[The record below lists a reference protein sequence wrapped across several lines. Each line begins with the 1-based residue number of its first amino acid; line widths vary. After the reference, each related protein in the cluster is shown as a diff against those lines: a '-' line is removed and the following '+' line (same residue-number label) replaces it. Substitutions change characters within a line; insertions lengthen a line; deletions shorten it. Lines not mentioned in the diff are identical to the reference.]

1 MGLPQL
7 ARKKAARKMLA
18 VQAKRSARLVM
29 DKVPLSQSGLAR
41 NRICGDSGFASR
53 QRCFYPTG
61 RVRTSLSNCGWNPS
75 LRGNAGRHAAMI
87 FTRLFTALGSPVVSF
102 FTHVGEVVLLASE
115 TFTSVVAHKI
125 RWRLFLQQIVEIGLR
140 SQLVVVITGAFTGA
154 VFAAQTFF
162 QFNKLGMG
170 SAVGAV
176 VSVSI
181 CRELGPVLT
190 ALMVTGRVGASM
202 SAEIGTMKV
211 TEQID
216 ALRAL
221 AVHPID
227 YLVVPRT
234 LAMMLSMPL
243 LVAECIGV
251 GIVAGYFVAIFL
263 LDVNGTYY
271 VANMVRWTQMR
282 DIVMALSKAFCFAL
296 LIVFISCHKG
306 LTSREG
312 AVGVGRATTE
322 AVVDASLAVL
332 DLQFL
337 SDHGAQH
344 HFPGWISVAVAL
356 RAIP

>member
-1 MGLPQL
+1 
-7 ARKKAARKMLA
+7 MLA
-18 VQAKRSARLVM
+18 
-29 DKVPLSQSGLAR
+29 
-41 NRICGDSGFASR
+41 
-53 QRCFYPTG
+53 
-61 RVRTSLSNCGWNPS
+61 
-75 LRGNAGRHAAMI
+75 
-87 FTRLFTALGSPVVSF
+87 RLFTAVGSPIVSF
-102 FTHVGEVVLLASE
+102 LTYVGELMVLAWE
-115 TFTSVVAHKI
+115 TFGSVFGQKV
-125 RWRLFLQQIVEIGLR
+125 RWRLFMHQIVEIGLR
-140 SQLVVVITGAFTGA
+140 SQLVVMITGAFTGA

-176 VSVSI
+176 VSVSV

-221 AVHPID
+221 AVHPVD

-243 LVAECIGV
+243 LVAECIGI
-251 GIVAGYFVAIFL
+251 GIVSGYFVAIFL
-263 LDVNGTYY
+263 LEVNGTYY

-282 DIVMALSKAFCFAL
+282 DIIMGLSKAFCFAL

-312 AVGVGRATTE
+312 AVGVGQATTE
-322 AVVDASLAVL
+322 AVVNASLAVL
-332 DLQFL
+332 IFNFFL
-337 SDHGAQH
+337 TMALNII
-344 HFPGWISVAVAL
+344 FPAGYQ
-356 RAIP
+356 

>member
-1 MGLPQL
+1 MTASQV
-7 ARKKAARKMLA
+7 REIT
-18 VQAKRSARLVM
+18 
-29 DKVPLSQSGLAR
+29 VPM
-41 NRICGDSGFASR
+41 FA
-53 QRCFYPTG
+53 
-61 RVRTSLSNCGWNPS
+61 
-75 LRGNAGRHAAMI
+75 
-87 FTRLFTALGSPVVSF
+87 RLFTAVGTPIVSF
-102 FTHVGEVVLLASE
+102 FTYVGEIVVLAAE
-115 TFTSVVAHKI
+115 TFGSVFGQKV
-125 RWRLFLQQIVEIGLR
+125 RWRLFMYQIVEIGLR
-140 SQLVVVITGAFTGA
+140 SQLVVMITGAFTGA

-176 VSVSI
+176 VSVSV

-221 AVHPID
+221 AVHPVD

-234 LAMMLSMPL
+234 LAMMVSMPL
-243 LVAECIGV
+243 LVAECIGI
-251 GIVAGYFVAIFL
+251 GIAAGYFVAIYL
-263 LDVNGTYY
+263 LEINGTYY

-282 DIVMALSKAFCFAL
+282 DIVMGLSKAFCFAL

-312 AVGVGRATTE
+312 AVGVGQATTE
-322 AVVDASLAVL
+322 AVVNASLAVL
-332 DLQFL
+332 IFNFFL
-337 SDHGAQH
+337 TMALNII
-344 HFPGWISVAVAL
+344 FPAGYQ
-356 RAIP
+356 

>member
-1 MGLPQL
+1 M
-7 ARKKAARKMLA
+7 
-18 VQAKRSARLVM
+18 
-29 DKVPLSQSGLAR
+29 
-41 NRICGDSGFASR
+41 
-53 QRCFYPTG
+53 
-61 RVRTSLSNCGWNPS
+61 
-75 LRGNAGRHAAMI
+75 
-87 FTRLFTALGSPVVSF
+87 FTRFLTALGESAISWVIY
-102 FTHVGEVVLLASE
+102 VGDVVVLAGE
-115 TFTSVVAHKI
+115 TIGSAFAHKI
-125 RWRLFLQQIVEIGLR
+125 RWRLFMQQIVEIGLH
-140 SQLVVVITGAFTGA
+140 SQLVVMITGAFTGA
-154 VFAAQTFF
+154 VFAAQTYF

-176 VSVSI
+176 VSVSV

-234 LAMMLSMPL
+234 LAMMVSMPL
-243 LVAECIGV
+243 LVAECVGI
-251 GIVAGYFVAIFL
+251 GIVAGYFVAIHL
-263 LDVNGTYY
+263 LELNGTYY

-282 DIVMALSKAFCFAL
+282 DIIMALTKAFCFAL

-306 LTSREG
+306 LRSREG

-322 AVVDASLAVL
+322 AVVNASLSVL
-332 DLQFL
+332 IFNFFL
-337 SDHGAQH
+337 TMGLNII
-344 HFPGWISVAVAL
+344 FPAG
-356 RAIP
+356 

>member
-1 MGLPQL
+1 M
-7 ARKKAARKMLA
+7 
-18 VQAKRSARLVM
+18 SRL
-29 DKVPLSQSGLAR
+29 
-41 NRICGDSGFASR
+41 I
-53 QRCFYPTG
+53 
-61 RVRTSLSNCGWNPS
+61 
-75 LRGNAGRHAAMI
+75 
-87 FTRLFTALGSPVVSF
+87 TALGAAVIRF
-102 FTHVGEVVLLASE
+102 FTYLGEVVVLAGE
-115 TFTSVVAHKI
+115 TFASIILQKI
-125 RWRLFLQQIVEIGLR
+125 RWRLFLYQIVEIGWR
-140 SQLVVVITGAFTGA
+140 SQSVVVITGAFTGA

-227 YLVVPRT
+227 YLVVPRV
-234 LAMMLSMPL
+234 LAMMVSMPL

-251 GIVAGYFVAIFL
+251 GIAAGYFVAIGL

-282 DIVMALSKAFCFAL
+282 DITMGLAKAFCFAL

-306 LTSREG
+306 LTTREG
-312 AVGVGRATTE
+312 AVGVGKATTE

-332 DLQFL
+332 IFNFFL
-337 SDHGAQH
+337 TMLLNVF
-344 HFPGWISVAVAL
+344 FPAGYQ
-356 RAIP
+356 

>member
-1 MGLPQL
+1 M
-7 ARKKAARKMLA
+7 
-18 VQAKRSARLVM
+18 
-29 DKVPLSQSGLAR
+29 
-41 NRICGDSGFASR
+41 ISR
-53 QRCFYPTG
+53 
-61 RVRTSLSNCGWNPS
+61 
-75 LRGNAGRHAAMI
+75 I
-87 FTRLFTALGSPVVSF
+87 FTRTGAAVISF
-102 FTHVGEVVLLASE
+102 FTYLGELVVLAAE
-115 TFTSVVAHKI
+115 TIRSVFGHKI
-125 RWRLFLQQIVEIGLR
+125 RWRLLLQQIVEIGLR

-176 VSVSI
+176 VSVSV

-234 LAMMLSMPL
+234 LAMMISMPL
-243 LVAECIGV
+243 LVAECVGV
-251 GIVAGYFVAIFL
+251 GIAAGYFVAVGL
-263 LDVNGTYY
+263 LEVNGTYY
-271 VANMVRWTQMR
+271 MANMVRWTQMR
-282 DIVMALSKAFCFAL
+282 DITMALTKAFCFAL

-306 LTSREG
+306 LTTQEG
-312 AVGVGRATTE
+312 AVGVGKATTE
-322 AVVDASLAVL
+322 AVVDSSLAVL
-332 DLQFL
+332 ISNFFL
-337 SDHGAQH
+337 TMLLNII
-344 HFPGWISVAVAL
+344 FPAGYQ
-356 RAIP
+356 

>member
-1 MGLPQL
+1 M
-7 ARKKAARKMLA
+7 
-18 VQAKRSARLVM
+18 
-29 DKVPLSQSGLAR
+29 
-41 NRICGDSGFASR
+41 
-53 QRCFYPTG
+53 
-61 RVRTSLSNCGWNPS
+61 
-75 LRGNAGRHAAMI
+75 
-87 FTRLFTALGSPVVSF
+87 FTRILTATGARVVSF
-102 FTHVGEVVLLASE
+102 LTYLGELMVLAAE
-115 TFTSVVAHKI
+115 TFKSIIVHRI
-125 RWRLFLQQIVEIGLR
+125 RWRLLLKQIVEMGLR
-140 SQLVVVITGAFTGA
+140 SQLVVIITGGFTGA

-176 VSVSI
+176 VSVSV

-227 YLVVPRT
+227 YLVVPRA
-234 LAMMLSMPL
+234 LAMMISMPL
-243 LVAECIGV
+243 LVAECIAF
-251 GIVAGYFVAIFL
+251 GIAAGYFVSISL

-271 VANMVRWTQMR
+271 MANMVRWTQMR
-282 DIVMALSKAFCFAL
+282 DIVMGLTKAFCFAL

-306 LTSREG
+306 LTTKEG
-312 AVGVGRATTE
+312 AVGVGKATTE

-332 DLQFL
+332 VSNFFL
-337 SDHGAQH
+337 TMMLNVV
-344 HFPGWISVAVAL
+344 FPAGYQ
-356 RAIP
+356 

>member
-1 MGLPQL
+1 MGRFFIAVGTAVL
-7 ARKKAARKMLA
+7 ALFRYVGAIVILA
-18 VQAKRSARLVM
+18 
-29 DKVPLSQSGLAR
+29 
-41 NRICGDSGFASR
+41 
-53 QRCFYPTG
+53 
-61 RVRTSLSNCGWNPS
+61 
-75 LRGNAGRHAAMI
+75 
-87 FTRLFTALGSPVVSF
+87 GS
-102 FTHVGEVVLLASE
+102 
-115 TFTSVVAHKI
+115 TFSSIVTQKL
-125 RWRLFLQQIVEIGLR
+125 RWRLFLDQIVEIGLR

-227 YLVVPRT
+227 YLVVPRA

-251 GIVAGYFVAIFL
+251 GIAAGYFVAIAL
-263 LDVNGTYY
+263 LEVNGTYY
-271 VANMVRWTQMR
+271 MANMVRWTQMR
-282 DIVMALSKAFCFAL
+282 DIVMGLTKAFSFAI

-306 LTSREG
+306 LTTREG
-312 AVGVGRATTE
+312 AVGVGKATTE
-322 AVVDASLAVL
+322 AVVDSSLAIL
-332 DLQFL
+332 IFNFFL
-337 SDHGAQH
+337 TMGLNVI
-344 HFPGWISVAVAL
+344 FPAGYQ
-356 RAIP
+356 

>member
-1 MGLPQL
+1 M
-7 ARKKAARKMLA
+7 
-18 VQAKRSARLVM
+18 
-29 DKVPLSQSGLAR
+29 
-41 NRICGDSGFASR
+41 
-53 QRCFYPTG
+53 
-61 RVRTSLSNCGWNPS
+61 VRF
-75 LRGNAGRHAAMI
+75 I
-87 FTRLFTALGSPVVSF
+87 TALGATLLSF
-102 FTHVGEVVLLASE
+102 LTYIGEVVVLAGN
-115 TFTSVVAHKI
+115 TFASIVTQKI
-125 RWRLFLQQIVEIGLR
+125 RWRLFLYQIVEIGLR
-140 SQLVVVITGAFTGA
+140 SQSVVVITGAFTGA

-227 YLVVPRT
+227 YLVVPRA
-234 LAMMLSMPL
+234 LAMMVSMPL

-251 GIVAGYFVAIFL
+251 GIVAGYLVAIGL
-263 LDVNGTYY
+263 LEINGTYY
-271 VANMVRWTQMR
+271 VANMVRWTQIR
-282 DIVMALSKAFCFAL
+282 DIIMALSKAFCFAL

-306 LTSREG
+306 LTTREG
-312 AVGVGRATTE
+312 AVGVGKATTE

-332 DLQFL
+332 IFNFFL
-337 SDHGAQH
+337 TMLLNIF
-344 HFPGWISVAVAL
+344 FPAGYQ
-356 RAIP
+356 